1 MSYPVA
7 ALDSLLDANKSN
19 LTASVDGESPKTES
33 LVTTRGQFKRNN
45 KRVRFNES
53 VNQYCKRPRIE
64 FGGRQSKT
72 VAVSLS
78 KQQQAATDVAPIVY
92 ATASKIQT
100 ALPQRSFT
108 VLLDSGSTH
117 TLINKGSLPFGAI
130 PTRGRA
136 KQTTTTMGSFDSSS
150 TALLEEIKFPQFGNC
165 IIGSIKA
172 DVFDSP
178 GSRYDIIVGRDI
190 LLRMGISLD
199 FQSKVTR
206 WMGHE
211 LPMKSTVSIAMDIPS
226 AHEIEQFYQQ
236 ELEEDLLIM
245 AELFSDEIMDRKYQ
259 AVSPEEVVQQLDHLN
274 TQQRTRLKAVFEKYK
289 RAVSYTHLTL
299 PTILL
304 V

>member
-1 MSYPVA
+1 M
-7 ALDSLLDANKSN
+7 
-19 LTASVDGESPKTES
+19 
-33 LVTTRGQFKRNN
+33 
-45 KRVRFNES
+45 
-53 VNQYCKRPRIE
+53 
-64 FGGRQSKT
+64 
-72 VAVSLS
+72 
-78 KQQQAATDVAPIVY
+78 
-92 ATASKIQT
+92 
-100 ALPQRSFT
+100 
-108 VLLDSGSTH
+108 LLDSGSTN

-130 PTRGRA
+130 PTKGRA

-165 IIGSIKA
+165 IIGSVKA

-178 GSRYDIIVGRDI
+178 GCRYDIIVGRDV

-199 FQSKVTR
+199 FQSKVTK

-211 LPMKSTVSIAMDIPS
+211 LPMRSTMSIAMDIPS

-245 AELFSDEIMDRKYQ
+245 AELFSNEIMDRKYQ

-289 RAVSYTHLTL
+289 RVFDGTLGCHPTVEIDIELVPGAQPIYQRAYPVPYQKTGTVLQRAVQHDSRQSLQKDWRIQMGL
-299 PTILL
+299 P
-304 V
+304 